1 MGERQAVDK
10 ICGKAVSGW
19 RLAVRRGTAWYNAQV
34 SRQWTNALF
43 LVLFFA
49 FAFLHLYR
57 LGAVTYTWDEGSD
70 LGIVSCL
77 QQTHDPFACLDDISQ
92 TRLPF
97 YIHALAHSPRAQY
110 VISFVFSLFNFVLA
124 YAFARREF
132 GRLAATLTAALFAT
146 SPALLASG
154 RMLLTHSNV
163 IFTTFTL
170 LSFLCLR
177 QYERTMIPRPA
188 RGERVAPQAPGE
200 GRPGRILPSGAPHP
214 ALLRSATFS
223 PRAGRRI
230 YWLVACAVASG
241 AAVASHALGLF
252 NLIPLAI
259 FYAMAVRPRRL
270 RDLALYALVASAAFF
285 AATIVYV
292 KPAIF
297 GALVQA
303 CLHPGAY
310 PFWNVLGLGSPRAPW
325 YFPFLILEVKV
336 GPWLLFLAFVP
347 RKRWTFAFLLG
358 FFIALLLKGFVFHY
372 EAPHHQVQFYP
383 LLYVCIGAAIA
394 RVWRPWIAAAVA
406 LLFAWQLYDVVRF
419 FPNYLFYGAQYGE
432 RMVGEFYGP
441 AVMHDQDK
449 GPINAYV
456 DALLAREPDAKILVE
471 DHNALERSGP
481 NFVRFSKRDPNA
493 VYEYAFDDWLYT
505 RHFRFEE
512 TAAFNR
518 FIAANYAPKWTY
530 FFPPHFPMYR
540 ILHRVTRGTSHQV
553 RGREADLGAH
563 HH

>member
-1 MGERQAVDK
+1 MGERQAEESA
-10 ICGKAVSGW
+10 CGKV
-19 RLAVRRGTAWYNAQV
+19 LQDAQM
-34 SRQWTNALF
+34 SRQWANALF

-77 QQTHDPFACLDDISQ
+77 QRTHDPFACLDDISQ

-97 YIHALAHSPRAQY
+97 YIHALAHTPRGQY
-110 VISFVFSLFNFVLA
+110 AISFLFSMFNFALL

-132 GRLAATLTAALFAT
+132 GRLAATLTAALYAT
-146 SPALLASG
+146 SPAVLASG

-170 LSFLCLR
+170 LSFVTLSW
-177 QYERTMIPRPA
+177 Y
-188 RGERVAPQAPGE
+188 
-200 GRPGRILPSGAPHP
+200 RIWKINL
-214 ALLRSATFS
+214 T
-223 PRAGRRI
+223 
-230 YWLVACAVASG
+230 WLVACAVASG
-241 AAVASHALGLF
+241 AAVASHPLGLF

-270 RDLALYALVASAAFF
+270 RDLAVYALVASATFF

-292 KPAIF
+292 KPSIF
-297 GALVQA
+297 GALVAA

-325 YFPFLILEVKV
+325 YFPFVILGVKV
-336 GPWLLFLAFVP
+336 GPWLLFLPFVP
-347 RKRWTFAFLLG
+347 RKRLTIAFLAG
-358 FFIALLLKGFVFHY
+358 FFVDLLLKGIVFHY

-383 LLYVCIGAAIA
+383 LLYLCIGAAIA
-394 RVWRPWIAAAVA
+394 RVWRPAVAGVAA

-449 GPINAYV
+449 GPLNAYI
-456 DALLAREPDAKILVE
+456 DALLAREPNAKILVA
-471 DHNALERSGP
+471 DHNGLERSGR
-481 NFVRFSKRDPNA
+481 NFVVFSQRDPNA
-493 VYEYAFDDWLYT
+493 RYDYAFVDWLYT

-512 TAAFNR
+512 TEAFNR
-518 FIAANYAPKWTY
+518 YVAARYVEQWTY
-530 FFPPHFPMYR
+530 FFPPHFWMYR
-540 ILHRVTRGTSHQV
+540 ILRVSRGTL
-553 RGREADLGAH
+553 R
-563 HH
+563 

>member
-1 MGERQAVDK
+1 M
-10 ICGKAVSGW
+10 S
-19 RLAVRRGTAWYNAQV
+19 RGVA
-34 SRQWTNALF
+34 NALF
-43 LVLFFA
+43 LLLFFA

-57 LGAVTYTWDEGSD
+57 LGVVTYTWDEGSD
-70 LGIVSCL
+70 LGVVSCL
-77 QQTHDPFACLDDISQ
+77 QRTHDPFACLDDISQ

-97 YIHALAHSPRAQY
+97 YIHAIAHTPRSQY
-110 VISFVFSLFNFVLA
+110 LISAAFSLFNFVVI

-170 LSFLCLR
+170 LSFLTLKE
-177 QYERTMIPRPA
+177 YANGGGPSPRDA
-188 RGERVAPQAPGE
+188 GRGWRAAPGE
-200 GRPGRILPSGAPHP
+200 GRNSGSLRPSSGACG
-214 ALLRSATFS
+214 ATFS
-223 PRAGRRI
+223 PHAGRRTRVL
-230 YWLVACAVASG
+230 WLVACAIASG

-252 NLIPLAI
+252 NLIPLTI
-259 FYAMAVRPRRL
+259 FYVIAVRPRRW
-270 RDLALYALVASAAFF
+270 RDLGVYALVASATFF

-325 YFPFLILEVKV
+325 YFAFLILAVKV
-336 GPWLLFLAFVP
+336 GPWLLFLPCMPWHKRFAAAF
-347 RKRWTFAFLLG
+347 FAG
-358 FFIALLLKGFVFHY
+358 FFIDLLLKGFVFHY

-383 LLYVCIGAAIA
+383 LLYLFLGAGIA
-394 RVWRPWIAAAVA
+394 RVWRPAIAAVAA

-449 GPINAYV
+449 GPLNTYV
-456 DALLAREPDAKILVE
+456 DALLAREPGAKILLE

-481 NFVRFSKRDPNA
+481 NFVLFSQRDPKA
-493 VYEYAFDDWLYT
+493 VYDYAFDDWLYT

-512 TAAFNR
+512 TDAFNR
-518 FIAANYAPKWTY
+518 YIAANYAPRWTY
-530 FFPPHFPMYR
+530 FFPPRFPMYR
-540 ILHRVTRGTSHQV
+540 ILHRVTRGTISG
-553 RGREADLGAH
+553 GREQGAGRR
-563 HH
+563 